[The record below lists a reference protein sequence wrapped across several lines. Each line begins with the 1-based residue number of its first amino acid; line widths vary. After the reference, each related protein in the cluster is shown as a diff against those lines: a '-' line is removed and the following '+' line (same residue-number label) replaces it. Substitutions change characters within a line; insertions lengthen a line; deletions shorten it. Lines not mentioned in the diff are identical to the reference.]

1 MRRSLSGSSVVG
13 LAAPVAAAAAEAE
26 AAASGAAGAG
36 GLGDASASRSPE
48 TRAANG
54 PSPETVAARRGKWDA
69 PLLGRRVVVR
79 PSFVGVGARVVLMY
93 KGLGRARAVYKT
105 RAFHAFGIWPE

>member
-13 LAAPVAAAAAEAE
+13 PAVPTAAAPAEAS

-36 GLGDASASRSPE
+36 GLVDASASRSPE

-79 PSFVGVGARVVLMY
+79 PSCVRVGAWVVL
-93 KGLGRARAVYKT
+93 
-105 RAFHAFGIWPE
+105 IE